1 MPYIPVPMP
10 PKLENLSSEDLRSRL
25 EHLVKKF
32 LFGLNIEASPEELQI
47 IRDEIKEIMEL
58 LYKKE
63 GRPAN
68 PN

>member
-1 MPYIPVPMP
+1 VPYIPELMP
-10 PKLENLSSEDLRSRL
+10 SKFENFSSEDLRSRL
-25 EHLVKKF
+25 VHLVKKF
-32 LFGLNIEASPEELQI
+32 LFGLNIEASPEELQK

-68 PN
+68 SD